1 MRPMNCRI
9 RAIDSKDRKRSL
21 IGWVILAAALTACGS
36 GEELVFEEVES
47 SDGAYRLRITVAEPR
62 MPHGRF
68 RIGAYIVTRGDDA
81 GRKVIDEKLE
91 NDGVPF
97 TTKNLAARWTGSR
110 AALVCLR
117 ATDLPDRGFRIDIS
131 ETLRV
136 EEIDQ
141 C

>member
-1 MRPMNCRI
+1 MKLNFRGTSGNVSRHP
-9 RAIDSKDRKRSL
+9 L
-21 IGWVILAAALTACGS
+21 IAAVILAVALTACGS
-36 GEELVFEEVES
+36 GEEQVFEEIES
-47 SDGAYRLRITVAEPR
+47 PDGNFRLRITVAEPR

-68 RIGAYIVTRGDDA
+68 RIGAYIVKRGDDT
-81 GRKVIDEKLE
+81 GERVIDEKLE

-97 TTKNLAARWTGSR
+97 TTQNLAARWTGPR
-110 AALVCLR
+110 AVLVCLR

-131 ETLRV
+131 DALRV